1 MSRDN
6 GVSDAQLLGLDDYAT
21 SELFDSDQRLL
32 LSYADAMT
40 LSDEDVDDALFA
52 ELEQA
57 FAANEIVE
65 ATFVIALE
73 NMLSKF
79 HRALRVESD
88 GFCPIVVPTR

>member
-6 GVSDAQLLGLDDYAT
+6 GVTDEQLIGLTDYAT
-21 SELFDSDQRLL
+21 SDLFDSDQRLL

-40 LSDEDVDDALFA
+40 LSDEDVSDSLFA
-52 ELEQA
+52 ELEQS
-57 FAANEIVE
+57 FAPDEIVE
-65 ATFVIALE
+65 ATFVVAME

-88 GFCPIVVPTR
+88 GFCPIVVATR